1 MWMVGGES
9 TLVADQ
15 TVVRAKERE
24 KTMSETVQGF
34 FTALGTRRYE
44 PLLHSVSGTVQWNIE
59 GEGHWN
65 VVIAKGALTVNRDT
79 VAPDSLLSCSKETFL
94 SLAKGAQNP
103 LTALLQGKLALQGN
117 IGLAQVFQRVFE
129 SQPDTVAHTTHTRRE
144 S

>member
-1 MWMVGGES
+1 
-9 TLVADQ
+9 
-15 TVVRAKERE
+15 
-24 KTMSETVQGF
+24 MSETVQDF

-65 VVIAKGALTVNRDT
+65 VVIAKGALTVNRDN
-79 VAPDSLLSCSKETFL
+79 VEPDSILSCSKDTFL
-94 SLAKGAQNP
+94 ALAKGVQNP

-129 SQPDTVAHTTHTRRE
+129 NQPGTVMNTTSSRRE
-144 S
+144 P